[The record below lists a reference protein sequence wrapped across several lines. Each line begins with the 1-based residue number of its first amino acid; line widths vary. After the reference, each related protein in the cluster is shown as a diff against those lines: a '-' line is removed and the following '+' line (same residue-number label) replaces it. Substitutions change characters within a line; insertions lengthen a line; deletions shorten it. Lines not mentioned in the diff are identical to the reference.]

1 MRRRLTARIGVLV
14 AASWALLVLAAG
26 CSLLEGRFE
35 EVADVEAALRQEQE
49 EGDIPSLCAAVVRDR
64 AIEWE
69 AYFGTA
75 DVERQYPAGPN
86 AIYGVASVS
95 KLVVATAAMQ
105 LVERGPLDLDADIN
119 NYLEFRVR
127 NPAYPD
133 SPITARHLMT
143 HTSGLAWPLEEIP
156 GFYDDWAWDSA
167 PGLAEWLP
175 EFIVPGGSSYLP
187 VVWKSSAPG
196 ERELYSN
203 IGVSLLGLVIERVSG
218 QAFEE
223 YCRDSIFLPLGM
235 SSTSFSYRDLAQDSL
250 ARPYSPE
257 LEPFRFYRSRAYP
270 AGALKTTVHDLAR
283 FLLAYINRGRLEGTR
298 ILSPESVDE
307 LLTLHNPTSGRCL
320 LWTRTVGGWIGHT
333 GGDKAFS
340 AVVEYQPATGVGLV
354 ICTNRWH
361 RSVYH
366 GGRIHALVSRVATQ
380 DD

>member
-1 MRRRLTARIGVLV
+1 MRHRLVPVIGVP
-14 AASWALLVLAAG
+14 AAGLALLFFGAR
-26 CSLLEGRFE
+26 CSLLEGRYE
-35 EVADVEAALRQEQE
+35 EVADVEAALREEQE
-49 EGDIPSLCAAVVRDR
+49 GNGIPSLCAAVIRDG

-69 AYFGTA
+69 AYFGMA
-75 DVERQYPAGPN
+75 DVERQFPAGPN

-95 KLVVATAAMQ
+95 KLALATATMRLAEQ
-105 LVERGPLDLDADIN
+105 GLLDLDADVGG
-119 NYLEFRVR
+119 YLGFRVR

-133 SPITARHLMT
+133 SAITARHLLT

-175 EFIVPGGSSYLP
+175 EFIVPGSSYLP
-187 VVWKSSAPG
+187 VVWKNSAPG

-203 IGVSLLGLVIERVSG
+203 IGTSLLGLVIERVAG
-218 QAFEE
+218 LAFED

-235 SSTSFSYRDLAQDSL
+235 TTTSFSYRDLPVDSL

-257 LEPFRFYRSRAYP
+257 LEPYRFYRTRAYP
-270 AGALKTTVHDLAR
+270 AGGLKTTVHDLAR
-283 FLLAYINRGRLEGTR
+283 FLLVCINHGELDGFRVLKA
-298 ILSPESVDE
+298 ESVDE
-307 LLTLHNPTSGRCL
+307 LLELHNPTSGRCL
-320 LWTRTVGGWIGHT
+320 LWTRTVGGWVGHT

-340 AVVEYQPATGVGLV
+340 AVVEYQPATGVGLI

-361 RSVYH
+361 GSVYH
-366 GGRIHALVSRVATQ
+366 GGRIHALVSRVANQ